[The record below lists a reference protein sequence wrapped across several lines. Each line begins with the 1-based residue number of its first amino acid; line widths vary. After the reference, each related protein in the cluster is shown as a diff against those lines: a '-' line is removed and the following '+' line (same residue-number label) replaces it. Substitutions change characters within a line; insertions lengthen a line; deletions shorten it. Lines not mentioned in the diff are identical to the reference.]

1 MNAFHRILIGAL
13 LALAGVAGAGFAL
26 QRQAAAALRE
36 EIALLRDEQRA
47 LVRLRA
53 ENEKLQSAQPP
64 AAEVERLR
72 ADRLAVLR
80 LRSEIEA
87 MQARADKRSP

>member
-1 MNAFHRILIGAL
+1 M
-13 LALAGVAGAGFAL
+13 LALAVVAGAGFAL

-36 EIALLRDEQRA
+36 EIVLLRDEQRA
-47 LVRLRA
+47 LARVRA
-53 ENEKLQSAQPP
+53 ENEKLKAAQIP

-80 LRSEIEA
+80 LRTEIEA
-87 MQARADKRSP
+87 MQARAAKRAP

>member
-1 MNAFHRILIGAL
+1 ML
-13 LALAGVAGAGFAL
+13 LALAVVAGAGFAL
-26 QRQAAAALRE
+26 QYQAAEALRQ

-53 ENEKLQSAQPP
+53 ENEKLKALQTP
-64 AAEVERLR
+64 ATEVERLR

-80 LRSEIEA
+80 LRTEIEA
-87 MQARADKRSP
+87 MQARAEKRAP

>member
-1 MNAFHRILIGAL
+1 MSASHRIVIGAM
-13 LALAGVAGAGFAL
+13 LALAVVAGVGFAL

-47 LVRLRA
+47 LARLRA
-53 ENEKLQSAQPP
+53 ENEKLKAVQIP
-64 AAEVERLR
+64 AAELERLR

-80 LRSEIEA
+80 LRTEIEA
-87 MQARADKRSP
+87 LQTRAASRAP